1 MRPALFTC
9 NFFVRNF
16 LILIRR
22 FWNLILFLILEVV
35 SLVLISKNRNMQ
47 GVDIIASSN
56 SVVGYMYKKQNDV
69 VYYFQLKQMN
79 DSLLSENARLRN
91 NLALMSN
98 IDSFRDSTVRI
109 PIAVRDTTKRDSV
122 NTQGALKIIRYA
134 QYNYIPARV
143 INNSISND
151 KINFITI
158 NRGSGDGVRKDMAV
172 VTGNGIV
179 GRVANVSEHY
189 ARVVSVLSDR
199 KVSSK
204 LSDGTS
210 SLITIWN
217 PGSPEYVVTEKVPVY
232 IKVKKGDSVFT
243 TGYSFFPEN
252 VLIGVVAKVDT
263 MKASNSKN
271 LKIRLSTNFRSLQY
285 VYVVDDKMG
294 EEKKQVEAESS
305 KTPQ

>member
-1 MRPALFTC
+1 M
-9 NFFVRNF
+9 RNF

-22 FWNLILFLILEVV
+22 FWNLILFLILEVA

-47 GVDIIASSN
+47 GVDIVSSSN

-79 DSLLSENARLRN
+79 DSLLAENARLRN
-91 NLALMSN
+91 NIAQVSN
-98 IDSFRDSTVRI
+98 IDQFRDSTVRI
-109 PIAVRDTTKRDSV
+109 PITVRDTTKRDSL
-122 NTQGALKIIRYA
+122 NTQGVLKVVRYA

-158 NRGSGDGVRKDMAV
+158 NRGANDGVRKDMAV
-172 VTGNGIV
+172 VSGNGIV
-179 GRVANVSEHY
+179 GRVVNVSAHY

-199 KVSSK
+199 KVSTK
-204 LSDGTS
+204 LADGTS
-210 SLITIWN
+210 NLISIWN
-217 PGSPEYVVTEKVPVY
+217 PGSPEYVVTEKVPIY
-232 IKVKKGDSVFT
+232 IKVKRGDSVFT

-252 VLIGVVAKVDT
+252 VLIGTVARIDT
-263 MKASNSKN
+263 MKASSAKN

-294 EEKKQVEAESS
+294 EEKKQVETESN
-305 KTPQ
+305 KTTH

>member
-1 MRPALFTC
+1 M
-9 NFFVRNF
+9 RNF

-35 SLVLISKNRNMQ
+35 SLALISKNRNMQ
-47 GVDIIASSN
+47 GVDIVSSSN

-79 DSLLSENARLRN
+79 DSLLTENARLRN
-91 NLALMSN
+91 AIAQVSN
-98 IDSFRDSTVRI
+98 IDQFRDSTVRI
-109 PIAVRDTTKRDSV
+109 PITVRDTSKKDSI
-122 NTQGALKIIRYA
+122 NTQGVLKTIRYA

-158 NRGSGDGVRKDMAV
+158 NRGASDGVQKDMAV
-172 VTGNGIV
+172 VSGNGVV
-179 GRVANVSEHY
+179 GRVANVSAHY

-199 KVSSK
+199 KISSK
-204 LSDGTS
+204 LPDGTS
-210 SLITIWN
+210 NLITIWN

-232 IKVKKGDSVFT
+232 IKVKKGDSVYT

-252 VLIGVVAKVDT
+252 VLIGTVAKVDT
-263 MKASNSKN
+263 MKASSAKN
-271 LKIRLSTNFRSLQY
+271 LKVRLSTNFRSLQY

-294 EEKKQVEAESS
+294 AEKKQVEAETA
-305 KTPQ
+305 KPAH

>member
-1 MRPALFTC
+1 M
-9 NFFVRNF
+9 RNF

-22 FWNLILFLILEVV
+22 FWNLILFLILEVA

-47 GVDIIASSN
+47 GVDIVSSSN

-79 DSLLSENARLRN
+79 DSLLAENARLRN
-91 NLALMSN
+91 NIAQVSN
-98 IDSFRDSTVRI
+98 IDQFRDSTVRI
-109 PIAVRDTTKRDSV
+109 PITVRDTTKRDSL
-122 NTQGALKIIRYA
+122 NTQGVLKVVRYA

-158 NRGSGDGVRKDMAV
+158 NRGANDGVRKDMAV
-172 VTGNGIV
+172 VSGNGIV
-179 GRVANVSEHY
+179 GRVANVSAHY

-199 KVSSK
+199 KVSTK
-204 LSDGTS
+204 LADGTS
-210 SLITIWN
+210 NLISIWN
-217 PGSPEYVVTEKVPVY
+217 PGSPEYVVTEKVPIY
-232 IKVKKGDSVFT
+232 IKVKRGDSVFT

-252 VLIGVVAKVDT
+252 VLIGTVARIDT
-263 MKASNSKN
+263 MKASSAKN

-294 EEKKQVEAESS
+294 EEKKQVETESN
-305 KTPQ
+305 KTTH